1 MKARM
6 LSATALVSAL
16 TFGCGGGSNG
26 SPGPSD
32 ASSPPASPAAK
43 ASDAGSDTLAKGN
56 STEPSSEKAA
66 TPAKPDAA
74 QDPAKAAPATNEAP
88 IHDKAPSSQ
97 APREV
102 EYKVT
107 PEGLVIVTDG
117 VTMKPR
123 AKAVKIK
130 GGWGVEVSVE
140 VTADKLRFLT
150 NPENGPLAFAGSV
163 TTKGKEAKAF
173 TDERKGSDAL
183 NVQPG
188 DPKTITRTFPGK
200 GQQPLWWGEKL
211 ELNAGLWGLGNDG
224 ERRPLNKLFKLTFE
238 AREGAK
244 PLISPPDVK

>member
-1 MKARM
+1 M

-16 TFGCGGGSNG
+16 TFGCGGGSSG
-26 SPGPSD
+26 SPGPSG
-32 ASSPPASPAAK
+32 ASSPPAAPAAK
-43 ASDAGSDTLAKGN
+43 ASDAGSETLAKGD
-56 STEPSSEKAA
+56 STEQSGEKAKA
-66 TPAKPDAA
+66 PEKPDAA
-74 QDPAKAAPATNEAP
+74 QDPAKSEPAKNAAP

-140 VTADKLRFLT
+140 VTTDKLRFLT

-163 TTKGKEAKAF
+163 TTTKETKAF

-211 ELNAGLWGLGNDG
+211 ELTAGLWGLGNDG

-244 PLISPPDVK
+244 PLILPPDVK

>member
-16 TFGCGGGSNG
+16 TFGCGGGSSS
-26 SPGPSD
+26 SPQPSD
-32 ASSPPASPAAK
+32 ASNPPAAPAAK
-43 ASDAGSDTLAKGN
+43 ASDSGSDTLAKD
-56 STEPSSEKAA
+56 SSAEQSDEKAL
-66 TPAKPDAA
+66 PSAKPGA
-74 QDPAKAAPATNEAP
+74 QEPVKAGASAAP
-88 IHDKAPSSQ
+88 IHDKTPSSQ
-97 APREV
+97 ASRDV

-107 PEGLVIVTDG
+107 PEGLVIVADG

-123 AKAVKIK
+123 AKAIKIK
-130 GGWGVEVSVE
+130 GGWGVEVTVE
-140 VTADKLRFLT
+140 VTTDKLRFLT
-150 NPENGPLAFAGSV
+150 NPENGPLAFAGKV
-163 TTKGKEAKAF
+163 IRGKETKSF

-224 ERRPLNKLFKLTFE
+224 ERRPLNKLFKLKFE
-238 AREGAK
+238 ARDGEK
-244 PLISPPDVK
+244 PLILPPDIE